1 MNTRISYMYRDACN
15 FKQFEEV
22 VIRGRV
28 SLEEVKPYLDECRI
42 FIPGQIGLPEL
53 QKRFGEQGFKFPT
66 EDDHEFHE
74 LLDCIPT
81 EEEAEVDVSAE
92 EFKRYL
98 RTES

>member
-28 SLEEVKPYLDECRI
+28 SLEELDPYLDDQCL
-42 FIPGQIGLPEL
+42 FIPEEIGLPEL

-81 EEEAEVDVSAE
+81 EEEPEVDVSAE